1 MALETGDYPSD
12 LVSTNP
18 EGTDN
23 VSQGDDHL
31 RLIKH
36 VIKTT
41 FPNIDGPV
49 TATQDELNAG
59 GAVTGSITAYGGIV
73 APANYL
79 LCEGQAVDRTTYADL
94 YAVIGDLYGAG
105 DGSTTFNVP
114 DLQDRTI
121 AGSSATN
128 VDGSTAGA
136 ETIVQTEAQMPSHK
150 HDLRLTFY
158 NNNADLGSTTPGSD
172 DVPQSYKTPT
182 EDSIS
187 TGGGEPMDIRQPTV
201 YMKYIIRT

>member
-1 MALETGDYPSD
+1 MGLETGDYPSD
-12 LVSTNP
+12 LVETNP

-23 VSQGDDHL
+23 VSVGDDHL

-36 VIKTT
+36 VLKTT

-79 LCEGQAVDRTTYADL
+79 FCEGQAVDRTTYADL

-114 DLQDRTI
+114 NLEDSVI
-121 AGSSATN
+121 GGSSATN
-128 VDGSTAGA
+128 VRWQYSRGRDNCS
-136 ETIVQTEAQMPSHK
+136 
-150 HDLRLTFY
+150 
-158 NNNADLGSTTPGSD
+158 
-172 DVPQSYKTPT
+172 
-182 EDSIS
+182 
-187 TGGGEPMDIRQPTV
+187 DIRSDACAWS
-201 YMKYIIRT
+201 